1 MYQEA
6 KMLDSV
12 EAYSKAFHT
21 ITESYEIPE
30 RRKFINYLISKFYRS
45 DPYFILFSKTQLVD
59 SLSGSAL
66 NTVFDRD
73 HPMKRGKLKN
83 LIDSYKGKSQEEKE
97 KLSEEVQKILK
108 ESKIQKERP
117 RLAVSLDGVRRV
129 LGYDEYNALRD
140 WIEENKLINKSVR
153 SITNYIDRKLDGDKH
168 DPDNDFNIVNENDTD
183 TVEEIVKEN
192 KVEVQSQADKW
203 KSKYGSRDR
212 SKVSTTSSKSD
223 KKSDSTKKK
232 ESNISNL
239 FTEYSSSSIGG
250 DESLREKLLRAISQ

>member
-1 MYQEA
+1 
-6 KMLDSV
+6 MLDSV
-12 EAYSKAFHT
+12 EAYSRAFHT
-21 ITESYEIPE
+21 ITESYDVPE

-45 DPYFILFSKTQLVD
+45 DPYFILFSKSQLVD

-73 HPMKRGKLKN
+73 NPMKRGKLKN

-108 ESKIQKERP
+108 ESKIQKDRP

-140 WIEENKLINKSVR
+140 WIEENKLTNKSVR

-168 DPDNDFNIVNENDTD
+168 DPDNDSHTINENE
-183 TVEEIVKEN
+183 VVKEN

-212 SKVSTTSSKSD
+212 SKVSTTSGKSD
-223 KKSDSTKKK
+223 NKSDSTKKK
-232 ESNISNL
+232 ESNIGNL

-250 DESLREKLLRAISQ
+250 DESLREQLLRAISQ

>member
-21 ITESYEIPE
+21 ITESYEIQE

-108 ESKIQKERP
+108 ESKIQKERT

-129 LGYDEYNALRD
+129 LGYDEYSALTD
-140 WIEENKLINKSVR
+140 WIEENKLTNKSVR
-153 SITNYIDRKLDGDKH
+153 SITNYIDKKINGE
-168 DPDNDFNIVNENDTD
+168 IS
-183 TVEEIVKEN
+183 EEPEVAKEEE
-192 KVEVQSQADKW
+192 KTISKTPVEVQSQSDKW

-212 SKVSTTSSKSD
+212 SKGDSGNNKVD
-223 KKSDSTKKK
+223 KKPDPIKKSEK
-232 ESNISNL
+232 SSNIPFS
-239 FTEYSSSSIGG
+239 EYSSSSIGG